1 MQSQGE
7 LFGRDLSQRGAAGL
21 EQGDG
26 LLLVSSVPRAM
37 IITEYE
43 RTSAELGMNAM
54 NASSLL
60 GGKKRVIAP
69 RCSFFSAAGV

>member
-1 MQSQGE
+1 VQSQGE

-26 LLLVSSVPRAM
+26 LLFVSSVLWAM
-37 IITEYE
+37 IKKEYE

-54 NASSLL
+54 NASSPS
-60 GGKKRVIAP
+60 GGKKSVIAP